1 MAFLLCAQGTEM
13 WFETV
18 FVTLLGS
25 DSTLSVEREKSASI
39 SVSSGLLCLDCA
51 SYETNFMAPFLQIIH
66 VSWAP
71 PFNINDA
78 DSASTQPPEERCS
91 V

>member
-1 MAFLLCAQGTEM
+1 M
-13 WFETV
+13 
-18 FVTLLGS
+18 
-25 DSTLSVEREKSASI
+25 
-39 SVSSGLLCLDCA
+39 SSGLLRLDRA

-78 DSASTQPPEERCS
+78 DSASTQPSEERCS
-91 V
+91 VSHGHDDNVPFGFWFNEFQA

>member
-1 MAFLLCAQGTEM
+1 M
-13 WFETV
+13 
-18 FVTLLGS
+18 
-25 DSTLSVEREKSASI
+25 
-39 SVSSGLLCLDCA
+39 SSGLLRLDRA

-78 DSASTQPPEERCS
+78 DSASTQPSEERCS